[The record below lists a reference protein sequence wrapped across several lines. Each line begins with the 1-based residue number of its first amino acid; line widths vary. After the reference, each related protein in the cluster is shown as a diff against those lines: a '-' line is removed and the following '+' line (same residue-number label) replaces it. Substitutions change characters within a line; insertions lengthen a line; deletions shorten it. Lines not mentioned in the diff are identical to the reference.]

1 MTAQERIQLRQW
13 AENWRVASERIERL
27 RLESLPAVDLVAA
40 IQSFSDVSEYCR
52 RQRRLRPD
60 SGLIEQQRLFQKLRP

>member
-1 MTAQERIQLRQW
+1 MTPEERAGLRRW

-27 RLESLPAVDLVAA
+27 RLESLPRVDLMAA
-40 IQSFSDVSEYCR
+40 IESFSDVSEYCR
-52 RQRRLRPD
+52 RHRGPRRD

>member
-1 MTAQERIQLRQW
+1 MTPEERMSLQQW

-27 RLESLPAVDLVAA
+27 RLESLPRVDLVAA
-40 IQSFSDVSEYCR
+40 IESFSDVSEYWRC
-52 RQRRLRPD
+52 QRRLQPD